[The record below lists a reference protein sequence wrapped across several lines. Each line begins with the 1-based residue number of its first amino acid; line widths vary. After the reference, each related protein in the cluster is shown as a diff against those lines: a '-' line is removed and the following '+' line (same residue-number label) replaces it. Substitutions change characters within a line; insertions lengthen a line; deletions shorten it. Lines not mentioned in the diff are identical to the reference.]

1 MKHSLKHPLYSHFG
15 NRLSAAGVLAL
26 ILAFSAIAWG
36 QSSSQTS
43 QSQSAPQQTQPPSQ
57 SQSSPQQSQQQQ
69 NPQPKQQPATSGE
82 AGGPTGDVG
91 PIALPKKKDEEAPPP
106 PRPKTAPSQTPT
118 FSMSVD
124 VPLVTLDVSVLTK
137 DNHQFVPNLKRD
149 NFKVFEDGVEQNISQ
164 FGQTGEAPI
173 TAVLLVEFANNRY
186 LWDVMI
192 DSLKASYTFAQS
204 LKKDDW
210 IAVVAYDLRT
220 SILTDFTQDKRQV
233 YAALGQLRPQ
243 TAGFSETNLFDA
255 LYDTIDRLQGI
266 DGRKY
271 IILVSTGRDTFSKMN
286 LDKTLAKIKSA
297 KDITIYSIGL
307 GTALRY
313 MGYTRYMC
321 PEATLQC
328 SEIEFLQADNQLDTF
343 ARLTGGRS
351 YHPKF
356 DGEFPEIFG
365 DIAADIRNEYI
376 LAYRPTNPK
385 MDGSYRKLQVRV
397 VAPGGGPL
405 TVKNEKGKDLKI
417 EVVSREGYTAK
428 HQVD

>member
-1 MKHSLKHPLYSHFG
+1 MKRFVLSCTFKCLAIGGVLAVIFG
-15 NRLSAAGVLAL
+15 LSAAL
-26 ILAFSAIAWG
+26 WG
-36 QSSSQTS
+36 QSSQQQSSSQQQQSS
-43 QSQSAPQQTQPPSQ
+43 QSQQ
-57 SQSSPQQSQQQQ
+57 QQSQQQ
-69 NPQPKQQPATSGE
+69 KQQQAAPPE

-91 PIALPKKKDEEAPPP
+91 PIALPKKKEEEAPAPA
-106 PRPKTAPSQTPT
+106 RPKPVPSQTPT
-118 FSMSVD
+118 FSMSLD

-137 DNHQFVPNLKRD
+137 DGHQFVPGLKKD
-149 NFKVFEDGVEQNISQ
+149 NFKIYEDGVEQKVSQ

-192 DSLKASYTFAQS
+192 DSLRASYTFAQS

-210 IAVVAYDLRT
+210 IAVVAYDLRST
-220 SILTDFTQDKRQV
+220 ILTDFTQDKRQV

-243 TAGFSETNLFDA
+243 TAGFSETDLFDA
-255 LYDTIDRLQGI
+255 LYDTIDRVQGVE
-266 DGRKY
+266 GRKY

-286 LDKTLAKIKSA
+286 LSKTLDKVKSA
-297 KDITIYSIGL
+297 KDVTIYSIGL

-313 MGYTRYMC
+313 MGYTRYLC

-356 DGEFPEIFG
+356 EGEFPEIFN

-376 LAYRPTNPK
+376 LAYKPTNPK
-385 MDGSYRKLQVRV
+385 MDGSYRKLQVKV
-397 VAPGGGPL
+397 VAPDGQPL
-405 TVKNEKGKDLKI
+405 KVKNEKGKDIKV
-417 EVVSREGYTAK
+417 EVIAREGYTAK
-428 HQVD
+428 HTVE

>member
-1 MKHSLKHPLYSHFG
+1 MS
-15 NRLSAAGVLAL
+15 GVLAV
-26 ILAFSAIAWG
+26 IFGSPAAMWG
-36 QSSSQTS
+36 QTS
-43 QSQSAPQQTQPPSQ
+43 QQQSAQQQQP
-57 SQSSPQQSQQQQ
+57 SQQQQ
-69 NPQPKQQPATSGE
+69 SSQQQQQQMPQQKQQQATPPE

-91 PIALPKKKDEEAPPP
+91 PIALPKKKEDEEPAPA
-106 PRPKTAPSQTPT
+106 RPKPVPSQTPT
-118 FSMSVD
+118 FSMSLD

-137 DNHQFVPNLKRD
+137 DQHQFVPGLKKD
-149 NFKVFEDGVEQNISQ
+149 NFKVFEDGVEQKVSQ

-210 IAVVAYDLRT
+210 IAVVAYDLRST
-220 SILTDFTQDKRQV
+220 ILTDFTQDKRQV

-243 TAGFSETNLFDA
+243 TAGFSETDLFDA
-255 LYDTIDRLQGI
+255 LYDTIDRLEGI
-266 DGRKY
+266 QGRKY

-313 MGYTRYMC
+313 MGYTRYLC

-356 DGEFPEIFG
+356 DGEFPEIFN

-376 LAYRPTNPK
+376 LAYRPTNAK
-385 MDGSYRKLQVRV
+385 MDGTYRKLQVKV
-397 VAPGGGPL
+397 VAPDGGPL
-405 TVKNEKGKDLKI
+405 KVKNEKGKDVKI
-417 EVVSREGYTAK
+417 EVVAREGYNAK
-428 HQVD
+428 HEVE

>member
-1 MKHSLKHPLYSHFG
+1 MG
-15 NRLSAAGVLAL
+15 GVLAV
-26 ILAFSAIAWG
+26 IFGSAAMWG
-36 QSSSQTS
+36 QTS
-43 QSQSAPQQTQPPSQ
+43 QQQSTQQQ
-57 SQSSPQQSQQQQ
+57 QSSPQQQSSQPQQQQ
-69 NPQPKQQPATSGE
+69 TQQQQTPQQKQQQATPPE

-91 PIALPKKKDEEAPPP
+91 PIALPKKKEDEAPAPA
-106 PRPKTAPSQTPT
+106 RPKPVPSQTPT
-118 FSMSVD
+118 FSMSLD

-137 DNHQFVPNLKRD
+137 DQHQFVPGLKKD
-149 NFKVFEDGVEQNISQ
+149 NFKVFEDGVEQNVSQ

-173 TAVLLVEFANNRY
+173 TAVLLVEFPHANNAAV
-186 LWDVMI
+186 WEVTI
-192 DSLKASYTFAQS
+192 DALKASYTFAQS

-210 IAVVAYDLRT
+210 IAVVSYDLR
-220 SILTDFTQDKRQV
+220 SKILSDFTQDKRQV
-233 YAALGQLRPQ
+233 YAALGQLRPE
-243 TAGFSETNLFDA
+243 TAGFSETDVFDA
-255 LYDTIDRLQGI
+255 LYDTIDRLEGI
-266 DGRKY
+266 QGRKY

-313 MGYTRYMC
+313 MGYTRYLC

-356 DGEFPEIFG
+356 DGEFPEIFN

-376 LAYRPTNPK
+376 LAYRPTNAK
-385 MDGSYRKLQVRV
+385 MDGTYRKLQVKV
-397 VAPGGGPL
+397 VAPDGQPL
-405 TVKNEKGKDLKI
+405 KVKNEKGKDVKI
-417 EVVSREGYTAK
+417 EVVAREGYNAK
-428 HQVD
+428 HEVE

>member
-1 MKHSLKHPLYSHFG
+1 MKKFLLSCAIRCLAVAASLTVIFG
-15 NRLSAAGVLAL
+15 V
-26 ILAFSAIAWG
+26 AIAVWG
-36 QSSSQTS
+36 QASS
-43 QSQSAPQQTQPPSQ
+43 QSQQSQQQSSQ
-57 SQSSPQQSQQQQ
+57 SQSSQSSQSQQQK
-69 NPQPKQQPATSGE
+69 PQQAPPAE
-82 AGGPTGDVG
+82 AGGPGGDTGS
-91 PIALPKKKDEEAPPP
+91 IALPKKKEEEAPAPAR
-106 PRPKTAPSQTPT
+106 RPKVPDQTPT

-137 DNHQFVPNLKRD
+137 DQHQFVPGLKKD
-149 NFKVFEDGVEQNISQ
+149 NFRVYEDGVEQKISQ

-192 DSLKASYTFAQS
+192 DALKASYTFAQS

-210 IAVVAYDLRT
+210 VAVVAYDLRST
-220 SILTDFTQDKRQV
+220 ILADFTQDKRQV

-255 LYDTIDRLQGI
+255 LYDTIDRLQSI

-286 LDKTLAKIKSA
+286 LSKTLDKVKSA
-297 KDITIYSIGL
+297 KDVTIYSIGL

-321 PEATLQC
+321 PEATLSC
-328 SEIEFLQADNQLDTF
+328 NEIDFLQADNQLDTF
-343 ARLTGGRS
+343 ARMTGGRS

-356 DGEFPEIFG
+356 DGEFPEIFN

-376 LAYRPTNPK
+376 LAYHPTNTK
-385 MDGSYRKLQVRV
+385 FDGTYRKLAVKV
-397 VAPGGGPL
+397 VAPDGQPL
-405 TVKNEKGKDLKI
+405 KVKNEKGKDMKI
-417 EVVSREGYTAK
+417 EIVARDGYTAK
-428 HQVD
+428 HQVE

>member
-1 MKHSLKHPLYSHFG
+1 MKQFLISCALRCLVV
-15 NRLSAAGVLAL
+15 AGVLA
-26 ILAFSAIAWG
+26 AVFGIAAAMFG
-36 QSSSQTS
+36 QSSSG
-43 QSQSAPQQTQPPSQ
+43 QS
-57 SQSSPQQSQQQQ
+57 QQSQQQQ
-69 NPQPKQQPATSGE
+69 SQQQQQQQKPGAPAE
-82 AGGPTGDVG
+82 AGGPGGDVG
-91 PIALPKKKDEEAPPP
+91 PIALPKKKEEETPTP
-106 PRPKTAPSQTPT
+106 PRPKPVPQQTPT

-137 DNHQFVPNLKRD
+137 DNHQFVPGLKKD
-149 NFKVFEDGVEQNISQ
+149 NFKVYEDGVEQKVSQ

-192 DSLKASYTFAQS
+192 QSLQASYTFAQS

-210 IAVVAYDLRT
+210 IAVVAYDLR
-220 SILTDFTQDKRQV
+220 SKILTDFTQDKRQV
-233 YAALGQLRPQ
+233 YAALGQLRPE
-243 TAGFSETNLFDA
+243 TAGFSETDLFDA
-255 LYDTIDRLQGI
+255 LYDTIDRLEGI

-286 LDKTLAKIKSA
+286 LDKTLAKVKTA

-313 MGYTRYMC
+313 MGYTRYLC

-356 DGEFPEIFG
+356 QGEFPEIFG
-365 DIAADIRNEYI
+365 DIASDIRNEYI
-376 LAYRPTNPK
+376 LAYHPSNTK
-385 MDGSYRKLQVRV
+385 LDGTFRKLKVQV
-397 VAPGGGPL
+397 VAPDGGPL
-405 TVKNEKGKDLKI
+405 KVKNEKGKEMKI
-417 EVVSREGYTAK
+417 EIVAREGYTAK

>member
-1 MKHSLKHPLYSHFG
+1 MKRFVISCTFRCLAIG
-15 NRLSAAGVLAL
+15 GVLAVVFG
-26 ILAFSAIAWG
+26 LAAAMWG
-36 QSSSQTS
+36 QSG
-43 QSQSAPQQTQPPSQ
+43 QQ
-57 SQSSPQQSQQQQ
+57 QSSPQQQQQSSQSQQQQ
-69 NPQPKQQPATSGE
+69 QQNQQQKQQQAAPPE
-82 AGGPTGDVG
+82 AGGPAGDVG
-91 PIALPKKKDEEAPPP
+91 PIALPKKKEEEAAPP
-106 PRPKTAPSQTPT
+106 PRPKAAPSQTPT
-118 FSMSVD
+118 FSMSLD

-137 DNHQFVPNLKRD
+137 DGHQFVPGLKKD
-149 NFKVFEDGVEQNISQ
+149 NFKVFEDGVEQKVSQ

-210 IAVVAYDLRT
+210 IAVVAYDLRST
-220 SILTDFTQDKRQV
+220 ILTDFTQDKRQV
-233 YAALGQLRPQ
+233 YSALGQLRPQ
-243 TAGFSETNLFDA
+243 TAGFSETDLFDA
-255 LYDTIDRLQGI
+255 LYDTIDRVQGI
-266 DGRKY
+266 EGRKY

-286 LDKTLAKIKSA
+286 LGKTLDKVKSA
-297 KDITIYSIGL
+297 KDVTIYSIGL

-313 MGYTRYMC
+313 MGYTRYLC

-356 DGEFPEIFG
+356 DGEFPEIFS

-376 LAYRPTNPK
+376 LAYKPTNPK
-385 MDGSYRKLQVRV
+385 MDGSYRKLQVKV
-397 VAPGGGPL
+397 VAPDGQPMK
-405 TVKNEKGKDLKI
+405 VKNEKGKDMKI
-417 EVVSREGYTAK
+417 EVIAREGYTAK
-428 HQVD
+428 HTVE

>member
-1 MKHSLKHPLYSHFG
+1 MKKFLLSCAIRCLAVAAALAVLFG
-15 NRLSAAGVLAL
+15 V
-26 ILAFSAIAWG
+26 AIAVWG
-36 QSSSQTS
+36 QAGS
-43 QSQSAPQQTQPPSQ
+43 QSQQQSSQ
-57 SQSSPQQSQQQQ
+57 SQSSQSQQQR
-69 NPQPKQQPATSGE
+69 PQQAAPPE
-82 AGGPTGDVG
+82 AGGPGGDTG
-91 PIALPKKKDEEAPPP
+91 PIALPKKKDEEAPAPTR
-106 PRPKTAPSQTPT
+106 RPKVPDQTPT

-137 DNHQFVPNLKRD
+137 DQHQFIPGLKKD
-149 NFKVFEDGVEQNISQ
+149 NFKVYEDGVEQKISQ

-192 DSLKASYTFAQS
+192 DALKASYTFAQS

-210 IAVVAYDLRT
+210 VAVVAYDLRST
-220 SILTDFTQDKRQV
+220 ILADFTQDKRQV

-255 LYDTIDRLQGI
+255 LYDTIDRLQSI

-286 LDKTLAKIKSA
+286 LSKTLDKVKSA
-297 KDITIYSIGL
+297 KDVTIYSIGL

-313 MGYTRYMC
+313 MGYTQYMC
-321 PEATLQC
+321 PEATLNC

-343 ARLTGGRS
+343 ARMTGGRS

-356 DGEFPEIFG
+356 DGEFPEIFN

-376 LAYRPTNPK
+376 LAYHPTNTK
-385 MDGSYRKLQVRV
+385 FDGTYRKLAVKV
-397 VAPGGGPL
+397 VAPDGQPL
-405 TVKNEKGKDLKI
+405 KVKNEKGKDMKI
-417 EVVSREGYTAK
+417 EIISREGYTAK
-428 HQVD
+428 HQVE

>member
-1 MKHSLKHPLYSHFG
+1 MW
-15 NRLSAAGVLAL
+15 AQAG
-26 ILAFSAIAWG
+26 
-36 QSSSQTS
+36 Q
-43 QSQSAPQQTQPPSQ
+43 PQ
-57 SQSSPQQSQQQQ
+57 QSSPQTQQPQQQQSSQQQQ
-69 NPQPKQQPATSGE
+69 QQPKQQAAPAE

-91 PIALPKKKDEEAPPP
+91 PIALPKKKDEEAPAP
-106 PRPKTAPSQTPT
+106 PRPKPVPSQTPT
-118 FSMSVD
+118 FSMSMD

-137 DNHQFVPNLKRD
+137 ESHQFVPGLKKD
-149 NFKVFEDGVEQNISQ
+149 NFKVYEDGVEQKVSQ

-173 TAVLLVEFANNRY
+173 TAVLLVQFNSNRY
-186 LWDVMI
+186 YWGVMF
-192 DSLKASYTFAQS
+192 DALKASYTFAQS

-210 IAVVAYDLRT
+210 IAVVAYDLRST
-220 SILTDFTQDKRQV
+220 ILTDFTQDKRQV

-243 TAGFSETNLFDA
+243 NAGFSESNTFDA

-266 DGRKY
+266 QGRKY
-271 IILVSTGRDTFSKMN
+271 VILVSTGRDTFSKMN

-313 MGYTRYMC
+313 MGYQQALC
-321 PEATLQC
+321 PEASLGC

-356 DGEFPEIFG
+356 DGEFPEIFN

-376 LAYRPTNPK
+376 LAYRPTNAK
-385 MDGSYRKLQVRV
+385 MDGTYRKLQVKV
-397 VAPGGGPL
+397 VAPDGGPL
-405 TVKNEKGKDLKI
+405 KVKNEKGKDLKI
-417 EVVSREGYTAK
+417 EVVAREGYTAK
-428 HQVD
+428 HEVE

>member
-1 MKHSLKHPLYSHFG
+1 MKRFVISSIFTGLAATALPAVIFG
-15 NRLSAAGVLAL
+15 LAAAM
-26 ILAFSAIAWG
+26 WG
-36 QSSSQTS
+36 QSSQQ
-43 QSQSAPQQTQPPSQ
+43 QSPSQ
-57 SQSSPQQSQQQQ
+57 QQQQSPSQQQQQQSQQQ
-69 NPQPKQQPATSGE
+69 KQQQAAPPA

-91 PIALPKKKDEEAPPP
+91 PIALPKKKEDEAPAPA
-106 PRPKTAPSQTPT
+106 RPKPVPSQTPT
-118 FSMSVD
+118 FSMSLD

-137 DNHQFVPNLKRD
+137 DRHQFVPGLKKD
-149 NFKVFEDGVEQNISQ
+149 NFKVFEDGVEQKVSQ

-210 IAVVAYDLRT
+210 IAVVAYDLRST
-220 SILTDFTQDKRQV
+220 ILTDFTQDKRQV

-243 TAGFSETNLFDA
+243 TAGFSETDLFDA
-255 LYDTIDRLQGI
+255 LYDTIDRVQGI
-266 DGRKY
+266 EGRKY

-286 LDKTLAKIKSA
+286 LNKTLDKVKSA
-297 KDITIYSIGL
+297 KDVTIYSIGL
-307 GTALRY
+307 GTAIRY
-313 MGYTRYMC
+313 MGYTRYLC
-321 PEATLQC
+321 PEATLEC

-356 DGEFPEIFG
+356 DGEFPEIFN

-385 MDGSYRKLQVRV
+385 MDGSYRKLQVKV
-397 VAPGGGPL
+397 VAPDGQPL
-405 TVKNEKGKDLKI
+405 KVKNEKGKDMKI
-417 EVVSREGYTAK
+417 EVLAREGYTAK
-428 HQVD
+428 HQVE